1 MYLYTTI
8 TDKKQ
13 IIQQPIFDGHIVNK
27 EKVVKKIS
35 EVQVWA
41 SSFTDEGDDYCELR
55 VIGLNGNILRTQKV
69 DGY

>member
-8 TDKKQ
+8 SDKQQ
-13 IIQQPIFDGHIVNK
+13 ILQQPIFDRHIVDK

-41 SSFTDEGDDYCELR
+41 SSFTDEGADFCELR
-55 VIGLNGNILRTQKV
+55 VIGLKGDVLRTQKV
-69 DGY
+69 EGY